1 MDDETRRYL
10 TEKVLGECF
19 SPGLV
24 SKPYNF
30 EDNVYSNRTF
40 DNRDDMMDLYQAI
53 KKKGKGYDAYSYFR
67 NRYLL
72 SNSHECICDCC
83 DDFIDWLFCLSGK
96 GYEDRFQM
104 VADFWREGK

>member
-53 KKKGKGYDAYSYFR
+53 KKAGKW
-67 NRYLL
+67 
-72 SNSHECICDCC
+72 
-83 DDFIDWLFCLSGK
+83 DDFDNYSWNYRKGVNPEISHAAWLFCLSGV
-96 GYEDRFQM
+96 GYEDRCQM
-104 VADFWREGK
+104 VAEFWREGK